1 MAERLEEHGKQIP
14 RSWATA
20 DIYYEAAALIRRLQA
35 ENEAL
40 RVKQARL
47 VEVVLSVSND
57 PNNILSLHTELV
69 IRRARAQL
77 DGLSRINAALD
88 ELARLGQEFD
98 AS

>member
-1 MAERLEEHGKQIP
+1 MSKAEKMAERLEERGKQTP
-14 RSWATA
+14 RTWATS
-20 DIYYEAAALIRRLQA
+20 DLYYEAAALIRRLQA

-69 IRRARAQL
+69 IRRARVVIE
-77 DGLSRINAALD
+77 GK
-88 ELARLGQEFD
+88 
-98 AS
+98 